1 MPKKTTLANK
11 RSKLR
16 IKPITRKQALSYNMT
31 ATPNRARGRRARAN
45 GMGVTAISAV
55 NGRGAYDANY
65 QRRYTS
71 TLAALKGRSSTPNGD
86 AMFYYRNAKKKGA
99 AKAAPK
105 RAAAKAAGK
114 YPRGKSPKQQEN
126 LRFGRMALAAKY
138 CDVPVASLRYP
149 NVEYGQ
155 VVMPEAGSKKTKA
168 GSKKAKAN
176 RAATYIS
183 NARRRAAR
191 RNGVASYISNARR
204 NVVSF
209 SEWSKSM
216 KHNRRRRRVKRNPL
230 AQALANARRRRRA
243 RANLPVGVGSIAVK
257 AHSRGAIKAAKKST
271 AKKSTAKKSAAKKSV
286 AKKSVA
292 KKSAAKKAKAN
303 RRRRALRN
311 LAQAAA
317 NRRRRVRRNIA
328 QAAANKRRRR
338 VRRNIAQ
345 AAANKRRRRRVHA
358 NRRRRHVRRN
368 GIASYIS
375 NIGADQ
381 IVDVLKQGALIGG
394 GLLAHKVLTNLLC
407 DNVDALKSMKAG
419 KSICGVAVAAVG
431 IPAAAMLVPGE
442 VGKSLAVGM
451 GAALIHT
458 ALVDVLSLAG
468 QSKIASML
476 GDYTEA
482 SQALPAAGY
491 GAYYEFSPGE
501 QYSGM
506 GAYYEFSPGEQYSG
520 MGEYIE
526 QGTAGFGDYAQAAA
540 GFGSPMLAQAAAG
553 VGEYIVQGAEGI
565 GEYEQVTPEY
575 SAPFTT
581 REGIAPSLS
590 SAEAAL
596 SMAEAAAGVGGFG
609 NVDANLQQIV
619 YPKGQSLTIAD
630 DPGGSRSGLFY
641 GGNGVFG
648 P

>member
-105 RAAAKAAGK
+105 RTAATAAGKK

-138 CDVPVASLRYP
+138 CDVPVAELRYP

-155 VVMPEAGSKKTKA
+155 VVKA
-168 GSKKAKAN
+168 KPGSKKAKAN
-176 RAATYIS
+176 RAASYIS

-243 RANLPVGVGSIAVK
+243 RANYAPGVGSVEVK
-257 AHSRGAIKAAKKST
+257 AHSRRLKVSESEKAAKK
-271 AKKSTAKKSAAKKSV
+271 AAPKKA

-292 KKSAAKKAKAN
+292 KKSAAKKSASKKAAAKQAKAN

-575 SAPFTT
+575 SAPAVT